1 MIHEHYSDS
10 GEPSGTAGQPILNI
24 SEKNNLIQTGIFII
38 RYYSVTKL
46 GKKGLIKA
54 YSESAH
60 NVIKSSNLL
69 LWNDI
74 CFLQLSSPIRY
85 FGIITRLIE
94 KMSEEIIKKASSDGL
109 VRIIQID
116 TSLVKILTQNIRIST
131 VGKAKIEK
139 IKLND
144 SV

>member
-1 MIHEHYSDS
+1 MNV
-10 GEPSGTAGQPILNI
+10 L
-24 SEKNNLIQTGIFII
+24 EKNNLIQTGIVII
-38 RYYSVTKL
+38 RYYSGTKL

-60 NVIKSSNLL
+60 NVIKNSNLL

-74 CFLQLSSPIRY
+74 CFLRLSSPIRY

-94 KMSEEIIKKASSDGL
+94 KMSGKIIKKASSNRL
-109 VRIIQID
+109 VWIIQID
-116 TSLVKILTQNIRIST
+116 TSLVKILTQNIRISN

-139 IKLND
+139 IKLNH
-144 SV
+144 SA